1 MNTKNKQDQKRKG
14 QQTRQKQGPKKQGQS
29 PNNALDD
36 RKYQDHELPEMRL
49 TR

>member
-1 MNTKNKQDQKRKG
+1 MNTKNKQDQKKKA
-14 QQTRQKQGPKKQGQS
+14 QQTRQKQGLKRQGRS
-29 PNNALDD
+29 PSMALDD